1 MDAPT
6 TSHSPH
12 RRARRVGSIARPSRQ
27 TVTPQPNNRF
37 SASTSPTA
45 RAHTVQPRQLR
56 LGLSLVA
63 VLAGGAA
70 CVPVTAVGT
79 TVTPVVTGTSAPLP
93 VTTTQYDDTSV
104 GTGAGQFSYAGAWSS
119 GTGVQ
124 KFKGTDHYSSAVGS
138 SATFTFTGAQARIY
152 GALAP
157 QHGIAEVDVD
167 GVFVARVDLYAQT
180 RVDQALLFTTA
191 ALTSGTHRVKLVV
204 TGGRDP
210 LSSDAVLAV
219 DRADVRSAAAT
230 LPAPVSSST
239 VDDNTV
245 GSGLG
250 QVQYPGD
257 WTAGTGAGRYLG
269 DDHYSNTS
277 ASTATFRFHG
287 TQVSY
292 FGALADHHGIA
303 AVSVDGR
310 AETLVDLYA
319 ATRADNVALYTSPVL
334 LLGDHTLTVRVSG
347 MKNPAST
354 DTVVTID
361 RLTVAST
368 GTTTTTAPPVTAP
381 PTSGQFTV
389 SGNQIIA
396 PNGKPFIPMG
406 TNVNGPQF
414 VWQGPTIGQSAVAQN
429 NWHFNTIR
437 LDTCWATG
445 CENGGGYHFGNNDNY
460 DGIIQEYSARHIVT
474 MVDLQQFMP
483 GDFPSADKMAS
494 ITTWW
499 TNMANRY
506 KGNPYVWFNLLNEP
520 GNGGASI
527 LPQWNQVTSQL
538 TAAIRG
544 TGAKNIIV
552 ADGAQFGQEAN
563 DWGCGDIPYGN
574 SAILTYGK
582 ALETKYTNMV
592 YSLHA
597 YSEWGGGSTGC
608 SSQQLDTRLG
618 NFIDRVKSAGVPML
632 IGEVG
637 THPNQAEEQWYEQG
651 QTPAT
656 QSVFR
661 VAPGRGTGVL
671 TWHGDANS
679 GYQMVNGGNWSDVNS
694 ATAPSNL
701 TWIGQLLWS
710 YSHKV
715 TP

>member
-1 MDAPT
+1 MDANAP
-6 TSHSPH
+6 SHGPPG
-12 RRARRVGSIARPSRQ
+12 RARPVGSTARPSRRS
-27 TVTPQPNNRF
+27 VTPQPD
-37 SASTSPTA
+37 SAIEAAMGPSA
-45 RAHTVQPRQLR
+45 RTWSVQPRQLR

-63 VLAGGAA
+63 VLAAGAA

-79 TVTPVVTGTSAPLP
+79 TVTPVVTGTTAPPP
-93 VTTTQYDDTSV
+93 VTTTSYDDSILGTS
-104 GTGAGQFSYAGAWSS
+104 AGQFSYAGTWSS
-119 GTGVQ
+119 GTGAE
-124 KFKGTDHYSSAVGS
+124 KFKATDHFSSTVGS

-167 GVFVARVDLYAQT
+167 GVLAARVDLYAQT
-180 RVDQALLFTTA
+180 RVDQALLFTTP
-191 ALTSGTHRVKLVV
+191 ALASGTHRVKMVV
-204 TGGRDP
+204 TGDHDP

-219 DRADVRSAAAT
+219 DRADVRSGAAV
-230 LPAPVSSST
+230 LPAPVSTTT
-239 VDDNTV
+239 VNDSAV
-245 GSGLG
+245 GGGLG
-250 QVQYPGD
+250 QVQYPAD
-257 WTAGTGAGRYLG
+257 WTAGTGDGKYLG
-269 DDHYSNTS
+269 GDHYSNTS
-277 ASTATFRFHG
+277 GSAATFRFHG

-292 FGALADHHGIA
+292 FGAKADHHGIA
-303 AVSVDGR
+303 AVSVDGQ
-310 AETLVDLYA
+310 AEMLVDLYA
-319 ATRADNVALYTSPVL
+319 ATRAENVALYTSPVL
-334 LLGDHTLTVRVSG
+334 ALADHTLSVRVSG
-347 MKNPAST
+347 MRNPAST
-354 DTVVTID
+354 DTVVTLD

-368 GTTTTTAPPVTAP
+368 GSVTTAPPVVP
-381 PTSGQFTV
+381 PTTGTGQFTV

-396 PNGKPFIPMG
+396 PSGKPFIPMG

-445 CENGGGYHFGNNDNY
+445 CENGGGYHFANNDNY

-474 MVDLQQFMP
+474 MIDLQQFMP

-494 ITTWW
+494 IVTWW

-544 TGAKNIIV
+544 TGAKNVIV

-618 NFIDRVKSAGVPML
+618 NFIDRVKAAGVPML

-661 VAPGRGTGVL
+661 VAPGRGIGVL
-671 TWHGDANS
+671 TWHGDANG
-679 GYQMVNGGNWSDVNS
+679 GYQMVNGANWSDVNS
-694 ATAPSNL
+694 STAPSNL